1 MIWLAENFTKTQ
13 RGFGGANAAVGA
25 PIVAEPELALPN
37 SSTRV
42 YHAHDDGVVYCLDG
56 RSGEILWSFGE
67 HDRFCKRTALGFKL
81 MALCFRHGG
90 IDRGVHQLG
99 LARAADCADGRR
111 RDAPAAA
118 APGLCELQRASGM
131 LAAHF
136 R

>member
-37 SSTRV
+37 SNTRV

-67 HDRFCKRTALGFKL
+67 HDRFCKRTALGF
-81 MALCFRHGG
+81 
-90 IDRGVHQLG
+90 QT
-99 LARAADCADGRR
+99 DGAVIQTRR
-111 RDAPAAA
+111 RRSLGTSAWTRT
-118 APGLCELQRASGM
+118 GG
-131 LAAHF
+131 
-136 R
+136 